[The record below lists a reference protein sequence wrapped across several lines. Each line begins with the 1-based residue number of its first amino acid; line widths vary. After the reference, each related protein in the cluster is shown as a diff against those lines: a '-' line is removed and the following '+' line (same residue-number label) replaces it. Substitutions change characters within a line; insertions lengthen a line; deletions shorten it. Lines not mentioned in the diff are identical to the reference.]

1 MTERRRAAVWQ
12 ARANRAGGRT
22 TRALDDEIAALL
34 DEGPDPGSGP
44 AAPDLTTPGPV
55 TPDPVTPEGPDPPR

>member
-1 MTERRRAAVWQ
+1 VTERRRAAAWQ

-44 AAPDLTTPGPV
+44 GAPTTPDPV
-55 TPDPVTPEGPDPPR
+55 TPDPVTPEAPDPPR